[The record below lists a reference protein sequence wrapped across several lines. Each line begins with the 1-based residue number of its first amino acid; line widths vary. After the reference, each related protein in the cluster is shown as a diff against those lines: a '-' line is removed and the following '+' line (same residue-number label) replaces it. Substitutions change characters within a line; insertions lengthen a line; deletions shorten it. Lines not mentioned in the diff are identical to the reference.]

1 MSYADLD
8 FVKNI
13 LRDDYLRYPS
23 DLSDYSNF
31 AQMEIDSRL
40 AGQYLIP
47 FDDVAVYATVPPLIQ
62 WVYAYLVG
70 YKLYDERT
78 SIEDINNPKGQ
89 QWWEMAQRWLTGIVE
104 GDYLLHLED
113 GTVVVSAGSTT
124 GPRSYPDGVREKAP
138 SADNVPYFTRAQA
151 GEW

>member
-1 MSYADLD
+1 MYATLD

-23 DLSDYSNF
+23 DIANYADF
-31 AQMEIDSRL
+31 AEMEIDSRL
-40 AGQYLIP
+40 AGQYIIP
-47 FDDVAVYATVPPLIQ
+47 FDDTAAYATVPPLIQ
-62 WVYAYLVG
+62 WIYSYLVG

-78 SIEDINNPKGQ
+78 SIEDLNNPKGQ
-89 QWWEMAQRWLTGIVE
+89 QWWEMAQNWLKGIVE

-124 GPRSYPDGVREKAP
+124 GPRSYPDGLRDKAP
-138 SADNVPYFTRAQA
+138 SADNIPYFTRADA

>member
-1 MSYADLD
+1 MYASLD

-23 DLSDYSNF
+23 EIDNHANF
-31 AQMEIDSRL
+31 AEMEIDSRL
-40 AGQYLIP
+40 AGQHSIP

-62 WVYAYLVG
+62 WIYSYLVG

-78 SIEDINNPKGQ
+78 SLEDINNPKGQ
-89 QWWEMAQRWLTGIVE
+89 QWWDMAQKWLTGIVE

-124 GPRSYPDGVREKAP
+124 GPRSYPEGVRDKAP
-138 SADNVPYFTRAQA
+138 SADNLPYFTRADA